1 MDMIELVAGNPAFD
15 PQDIDAMSAA
25 LDAVCKFLNIR
36 ENTTA
41 RELLALRIIE
51 IARDGERSAA
61 ALEHRLLAEARTGSR
76 C

>member
-1 MDMIELVAGNPAFD
+1 MDNELVAGNPAFD
-15 PQDIDAMSAA
+15 PQDVDAMSAA

-41 RELLALRIIE
+41 RELLALRIID
-51 IARDGERSAA
+51 IARRGERSAA
-61 ALEHRLLAEARTGSR
+61 ALEQRLLSETRGGSG